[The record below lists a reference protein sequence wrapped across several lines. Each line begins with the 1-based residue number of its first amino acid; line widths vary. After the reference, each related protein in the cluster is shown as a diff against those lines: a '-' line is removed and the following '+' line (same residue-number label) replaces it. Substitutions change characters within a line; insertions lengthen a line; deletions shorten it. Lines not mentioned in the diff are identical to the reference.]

1 MGEDNGIGCYRR
13 FLAGDKEGL
22 EELIA
27 LYQRALI
34 VFIDGYLHDEA
45 LAEDVEIDVFFELY
59 KRKKPFDEAGGA
71 SFKTYLFTIARN
83 KALNAVKKR
92 SRGRECP
99 LNAAAARAA
108 KEDAESALLGKERA
122 ASVHSALEK
131 LPEAYRETLYLK
143 YFEELSPD
151 EIAAVTGR
159 RKKQVYNLLARG
171 RAALRDLL
179 TAEGFDYEN
188 V

>member
-22 EELIA
+22 EELVA

-34 VFIDGYLHDEA
+34 AFIDGYVRDKA

-59 KRKKPFDEAGGA
+59 KRKKPFDERGA

-83 KALNAVKKR
+83 KALNAVKQR
-92 SRGRECP
+92 SRRRECP
-99 LNAAAARAA
+99 LKAAEARGA

-131 LPEAYRETLYLK
+131 LPEEYRETLYLSISRSCPPTR
-143 YFEELSPD
+143 SPPSR
-151 EIAAVTGR
+151 AGGR
-159 RKKQVYNLLARG
+159 NRCITFWRG
-171 RAALRDLL
+171 AGLR
-179 TAEGFDYEN
+179 
-188 V
+188 

>member
-22 EELIA
+22 EELVA

-34 VFIDGYLHDEA
+34 AFIDGYVRDKA

-59 KRKKPFDEAGGA
+59 KRKKPFDERDA

-83 KALNAVKKR
+83 KALNVVKQR
-92 SRGRECP
+92 SRRRECP
-99 LNAAAARAA
+99 LKAAEARGA

-131 LPEAYRETLYLK
+131 LPEEYRETLYLK

-151 EIAAVTGR
+151 EISAVTGR

-171 RAALRDLL
+171 RAALRELL

-188 V
+188 I